1 MMRVIELSGDLITRA
16 INLLRIRKY
25 ITNED
30 LARELGLSNE
40 EVNTL
45 LGVLLAEG
53 IIDEVRITHQC
64 STCPLRGFC
73 SVVGGCKDLRVF
85 KLRIN

>member
-1 MMRVIELSGDLITRA
+1 MMRVAELSGDLITRA

-40 EVNTL
+40 GVNTL

-53 IIDEVRITHQC
+53 IIDEVRITHQG
-64 STCPLRGFC
+64 STCPLRCVC
-73 SVVGGCKDLRVF
+73 SVVGGCKG
-85 KLRIN
+85 